1 MTTSSPEVDVEP
13 ARRAGSTNILGG
25 RGIWAVLGT
34 ALMTVGAVL
43 PVWGTRLVAPQYP
56 NGLSIWVYG
65 GKATGDVKEV
75 NGLNHYIGMRTLD
88 VSTVPELRLWPWV
101 VALAVGLFLAAL
113 FLSGW
118 WRRLAL
124 IGLWLVPV
132 GVLADIERWLIVFG
146 TNLDE
151 KAALRLDPF
160 IPLAIGPTKIWNFS
174 VWSYPGPGLAAILA
188 AALIATLV
196 RKAPM
201 PVPRRRVGLAAGLL
215 ALHLLLTITWVVP
228 SVSSGDEAGTAAE
241 TSQAG
246 SFDLATALAQ
256 AAPGSTVTLPAG
268 RYAGNFVVTVP
279 LTLVGLPGAVLDGGG
294 HGTVLTIDSAD
305 VTVRSL
311 GITGSGGQVDEG
323 AGIKI
328 LGSRVSIEDT
338 TIEQSYSGISV
349 QKASQ
354 VRLVGNRIVGTGQVV
369 VGASHAMGGH
379 ESHSETTSPAQ
390 GDGISLWNVESALIR
405 SNRVESV
412 RDGIYLN
419 FAKDVL
425 VDTNRVTD
433 SRYGLHTMSSEALT
447 IFGNDT
453 SENLAGAVLMFTK
466 GVEIARN
473 QLTDSRSEGAGV
485 GVVLKDVSEVRVI
498 ENVIARNRVGLQA
511 EGTTQLGGEASFVR
525 NRVASNR
532 IGVTLMASAD
542 LLFGSNS
549 FEDNLTQV
557 WALEP
562 GVERHNSW
570 SYRGTGNRWSDYPGY
585 DLAGD
590 GLGDIPHVAGG
601 DLQALLSAAPALEAY
616 RLSPAYR
623 LLEAS
628 QAWWSTRQ
636 PIVED
641 RHPLTSDLA
650 PPAVPPRSADAA
662 LAWYAFGW
670 LLVLTPIWHRVRV
683 ASGH

>member
-13 ARRAGSTNILGG
+13 ARRAGSTLISGK
-25 RGIWAVLGT
+25 RTIWAALGT

-56 NGLSIWVYG
+56 KGLSLWVYG

-75 NGLNHYIGMRTLD
+75 NGLNHYIGMKTLD

-101 VALAVGLFLAAL
+101 VLLAVGLFLAAL
-113 FLSGW
+113 FLTGW

-124 IGLWLVPV
+124 IGLWLVPI
-132 GVLADIERWLIVFG
+132 GVLADIERWLIFFG

-151 KAALRLDPF
+151 KAALRLEPF
-160 IPLAIGPTKIWNFS
+160 IPLAVGPTKIWNFS
-174 VWSYPGPGLAAILA
+174 VWSYPGPGLVAIMA
-188 AALIATLV
+188 AALVATLV

-201 PVPRRRVGLAAGLL
+201 PPARHRATLVVGLL
-215 ALHLLLTITWVVP
+215 AAQLLLTTFWVTP
-228 SVSSGDEAGTAAE
+228 SISAADSTDPAGQ

-246 SFDLATALAQ
+246 GFDLAAALAE
-256 AAPGSTVTLPAG
+256 AAPNSTLTLPPG
-268 RYAGNFVVTVP
+268 RYPGNFVITVP
-279 LTLVGLPGAVLDGGG
+279 LTLLGRPGTILDGGG
-294 HGTVLTIDSAD
+294 RGTVLTIDSSD
-305 VTVRSL
+305 VTVRGL
-311 GITGSGGQVDEG
+311 LVTGSGGQVDEG

-328 LGSRVSIEDT
+328 LGSRVSVEDT
-338 TIEQSYSGISV
+338 TIEQSYTGISV
-349 QKASQ
+349 QKASEI
-354 VRLVGNRIVGTGQVV
+354 RLVGNRIVGTGQVV
-369 VGASHAMGGH
+369 VGAAHAMGGH
-379 ESHSETTSPAQ
+379 EEHADDTSAAQ
-390 GDGISLWNVESALIR
+390 GDGISLWNAGSVLIR
-405 SNRVESV
+405 DNRVESV
-412 RDGIYLN
+412 RDAIYLN
-419 FAKDVL
+419 FANDVL
-425 VDTNRVTD
+425 VDTNQLTA
-433 SRYGLHTMSSEALT
+433 SRYGLHTMSSENLT
-447 IFGNDT
+447 IFGNEAND
-453 SENLAGAVLMFTK
+453 NLAGAVLMFTK

-485 GVVLKDVSEVRVI
+485 GVVLKDVSKVRVI
-498 ENVIARNRVGLQA
+498 ENVIVRNRIGLQA

-532 IGVTLMASAD
+532 IGVTLMASSD
-542 LLFGSNS
+542 LVFGSNT

-562 GVERHNSW
+562 GVERKNTW
-570 SYRGTGNRWSDYPGY
+570 SYHGTGNRWSDYPGY
-585 DLAGD
+585 DLGGD

-601 DLQALLSAAPALEAY
+601 DLQALLAAAPSLEAY

-628 QAWWSTRQ
+628 QIWWSTRD

-650 PPAVPPRSADAA
+650 PPAAPPRSADGPV
-662 LAWYAFGW
+662 AWYSLGW
-670 LLVLTPIWHRVRV
+670 LLVMTPIWHRVRV
-683 ASGH
+683 GRDT

>member
-1 MTTSSPEVDVEP
+1 VIGTT
-13 ARRAGSTNILGG
+13 
-25 RGIWAVLGT
+25 
-34 ALMTVGAVL
+34 LMTAGAVL

-56 NGLSIWVYG
+56 KGLSIWVYG
-65 GKATGDVKEV
+65 GKATGDVMEV

-101 VALAVGLFLAAL
+101 VLFSVGLFLAAL
-113 FLSGW
+113 LLTGW

-160 IPLAIGPTKIWNFS
+160 IPLAVGPTKIWNFS
-174 VWSYPGPGLAAILA
+174 VWSYPGPGLGAILA

-196 RKAPM
+196 RKAEM

-215 ALHLLLTITWVVP
+215 GLQLLLTIFWVVP
-228 SVSSGDEAGTAAE
+228 SVSSDDEAGATGE

-246 SFDLATALAQ
+246 SFDLATGLAQ
-256 AAPGSTVTLPAG
+256 AAPGSTVTVPAG

-338 TIEQSYSGISV
+338 TIEQSYVGISV
-349 QKASQ
+349 QKASE

-379 ESHSETTSPAQ
+379 ENNTDTSSPAQ
-390 GDGISLWNVESALIR
+390 GDGISLWNVESVLIR
-405 SNRVESV
+405 DNQVESV

-425 VDTNRVTD
+425 VDTNRVTN

-447 IFGNDT
+447 IFGNET
-453 SENLAGAVLMFTK
+453 SENLVGAVLMSIK
-466 GVEIARN
+466 GAEIARN

-485 GVVLKDVSEVRVI
+485 GVVLKDVSRVRVI

-570 SYRGTGNRWSDYPGY
+570 SYHGTGNRWSDYPGY

-601 DLQALLSAAPALEAY
+601 ELQALLSTAPALEAY

-628 QAWWSTRQ
+628 QTWWSTRQ

-650 PPAVPPRSADAA
+650 PPAVSPRSADAPF
-662 LAWYAFGW
+662 AWYAFGW
-670 LLVLTPIWHRVRV
+670 LLVMAPIWHRVRV